1 MSDPN
6 AHPPSTPLVMG
17 AAHLQDPQQRLAFVV
32 DTVREISRQTD
43 PQVMV
48 SLFRQRARTLYSGDA
63 FLSLSRRDLAAPC
76 YRITRST
83 RWPEEI
89 NPWTQRDR
97 LPVFQGG
104 LLADLLYSDLPSLR
118 RDLVIGPGEPAREY
132 LEGKRSLIA
141 LPLFDHGVA
150 LNMVIRLSADAA
162 CFDDVDLAGAVF
174 EANLF
179 GCATKNLV
187 LAQQLHQAHAEL
199 DYEMQRVGR
208 IQRWLLPARLP
219 HIPTLDLAVSYD
231 TASRA
236 GGDYYDFFEW
246 PDGRWGMLI
255 ADVSGH
261 GTPAAVV
268 MAMLRTMLH
277 ARGKDP
283 APPSDILGW
292 ANQQLAAH
300 VGSNDGT
307 FVTAFFGEYD
317 ARRRVLHYAS
327 AGHPPPLLL
336 RPGCAVGELSAAQS
350 LPLAVDVNTQFHAS
364 KVTLAPRDALL
375 WFTDGVTD
383 AAGAGGDRY
392 GRDRLVD
399 CLRDDLPAARD
410 MIDCINEKLSA
421 FTNGT
426 PIEDDRTLLA
436 MRVR

>member
-1 MSDPN
+1 MSKPSP
-6 AHPPSTPLVMG
+6 HSTSPPLPVN
-17 AAHLQDPQQRLAFVV
+17 AAHLQSPQQRLDFVV

-48 SLFRQRARTLYSGDA
+48 SLFRKRARTLYSGDA
-63 FLSLSRRDLAAPC
+63 FLSLSRRDLPAPH

-83 RWPEEI
+83 RWTEEI
-89 NPWTQRDR
+89 NPWEQRDR
-97 LPVFQGG
+97 LPVFRGG

-118 RDLVIGPGEPAREY
+118 RDLTIAPDEPAREY

-141 LPLFDHGVA
+141 LPLYDHGVA
-150 LNMVIRLSADAA
+150 LNMVIRLSADPD
-162 CFDDVDLAGAVF
+162 CFNDIDLAGAVF

-179 GCATKNLV
+179 GCATRNLV
-187 LAQQLHQAHAEL
+187 LARQLHQAHAEL

-246 PDGRWGMLI
+246 PEGRWAMLI

-277 ARGKDP
+277 ARGRDP
-283 APPSDILGW
+283 SPPSDILAW

-300 VGSNDGT
+300 VGSYDGT
-307 FVTAFFGEYD
+307 FVTAFLAEYD
-317 ARRRVLHYAS
+317 APRRVLHYAS
-327 AGHPPPLLL
+327 AGHPPPLLV
-336 RPGCAVGELSAAQS
+336 RPGCAVSELDAAQS
-350 LPLAVDVNTQFHAS
+350 LPLAVDQNAPFHNGS
-364 KVTLAPRDALL
+364 VKLAPRDALL

-383 AAGAGGDRY
+383 APNAAGDRY

-410 MIDCINEKLSA
+410 MIDCINEKLRA

>member
-1 MSDPN
+1 MHEPN
-6 AHPPSTPLVMG
+6 THSFSTPLSMS
-17 AAHLQDPQQRLAFVV
+17 APQLQNPQHRLNFVV

-48 SLFRQRARTLYSGDA
+48 SLFRKRARTLYSGDA
-63 FLSLSRRDLAAPC
+63 FLSLSRRDLAAPY

-83 RWPEEI
+83 RWPDEI
-89 NPWTQRDR
+89 NPWKQRDR
-97 LPVFQGG
+97 LPVFRGG
-104 LLADLLYSDLPSLR
+104 LLADLLYSDLPSHR
-118 RDLVIGPGEPAREY
+118 RDLTINPGEPAREY
-132 LEGKRSLIA
+132 LEDKRSLIA
-141 LPLFDHGVA
+141 LPLYDHGVA
-150 LNMVIRLSADAA
+150 LNMVIRLSTDPA
-162 CFDDVDLAGAVF
+162 CFDEVDLAGAVF

-179 GCATKNLV
+179 GCATRNLV

-246 PDGRWGMLI
+246 PDGRWGILI

-277 ARGKDP
+277 ARGRDP
-283 APPSDILGW
+283 SPPAQILGW
-292 ANQQLAAH
+292 ANRQLAAH

-307 FVTAFFGEYD
+307 FVTAFLGEYD
-317 ARRRVLHYAS
+317 ARRRVLQYAS
-327 AGHPPPLLL
+327 AGHPPPLLV
-336 RPGCAVGELSAAQS
+336 RPGFAVSELDSAQS
-350 LPLAVDVNTQFHAS
+350 LPLAVDQDAQFHNGS
-364 KVTLAPRDALL
+364 VTLAPRDALL

-410 MIDCINEKLSA
+410 MIDCINEKLRA
-421 FTNGT
+421 FTDAT
-426 PIEDDRTLLA
+426 PMEDDRTLLA
-436 MRVR
+436 MRVH